1 MVGTEHQKTWK
12 TSNLNKGGKDLW
24 CGSGVRLYLYL
35 FKMRKRSSRNNY
47 QCLRGRF
54 QNQLSNDNLSKIHLL
69 KH

>member
-47 QCLRGRF
+47 QCL
-54 QNQLSNDNLSKIHLL
+54 
-69 KH
+69 